1 MKKTSIFLTA
11 ALIVV
16 AILAGCSDSVAITGL
31 PQSVKSG
38 KIIQTGDFLDGQ
50 AFDPQ
55 KFSVEITYDN
65 GTIAPADSAVSVRL
79 VDQGGKAEAG
89 ARLEAL
95 IGYDV
100 YGDPVYAEGSLSA
113 YMIKSVSVTGPSSY
127 VNTAV
132 PKASDLTVT
141 ATYLDSKNAEKTMV
155 LGSDEFRVTGVVY
168 ANNNIGPNASQTSV
182 DAVATVKPVVG
193 QGGTTGVAPVTG
205 EFAFTATFEAAELP
219 VIEEIVAVSFKNGT
233 EIPAWIYDGVP
244 APSFDDLVVRVQY
257 AGKDYEDGG
266 YDTLT
271 SDPGFELEY
280 VDATSYETITTDDF
294 RNMTS
299 VRVAYTYGD
308 FSGITTNS
316 AGAGTA
322 TVKAPALTV
331 APLTGVSFV
340 KESKLAAP
348 DASDYVVTVEIN
360 NDIQFI
366 TEGVEF
372 AFSAT
377 EVTDASATITVP
389 ETVGENLYIVATYR
403 GIRNSGD
410 LKACLVEKGTPV
422 VEEITAVTF
431 KDELDLPN
439 RAYYTDTNL
448 TALKPAA
455 DDVVS
460 VTVQMNDGTT
470 KVLTSEST
478 TKFELDTTAYYL
490 SADEDDKVSEDNK
503 NIETIKV
510 GEDTYYDVNA
520 DELFVKVT
528 VGEVTEFFSVDTEAS
543 EVKAITATPVYTYVL
558 DGDEPAPMLDSP
570 ITWTAVTYDSDSTE
584 TANVI
589 DPAYAASNW
598 VLVVDGVE
606 VANKTVTV
614 GAEAKSYNAYT
625 TLNNTGFVQMTT
637 PGSISEGEGYV
648 DVTRLA
654 AEIGTSFDRLVGKE
668 ITTYSKDAYTVTGYE
683 VKGGADD
690 PGIVVAEPTGK
701 VVVAGNN
708 TVRLSFTYTSKEGDT
723 DAVLYV
729 TTATFQGLEHVE
741 PADDGFV
748 LLATIDGE
756 EEEFSGSSGT
766 IPAASYRFSDFS
778 LDPESY
784 VPYWTRQTSDLLSIS
799 AEITRAEADPDAEP
813 EAWTTGSKALAEG
826 DAVKFTITYVDET
839 YLDSTDA
846 DKKPSTQEITITVG
860 PAADGE

>member
-79 VDQGGKAEAG
+79 VDQDGTADIGD
-89 ARLEAL
+89 RLEAL

-127 VNTAV
+127 VNKAV

-155 LGSDEFRVTGVVY
+155 LGSDEFKVTDVVY

-193 QGGTTGVAPVTG
+193 QGDTAEVAPVTG

-219 VIEEIVAVSFKNGT
+219 VIEKIVAVSFKNGT

-257 AGKDYEDGG
+257 AGKDYEAGE

-280 VDATSYETITTDDF
+280 VDAANYETITTDDF
-294 RNMTS
+294 TEMTS
-299 VRVAYTYGD
+299 VRAAYTYGD
-308 FSGITTNS
+308 FSGITTNG

-322 TVKAPALTV
+322 TVKAPTLTV

-377 EVTDASATITVP
+377 EVTDASVAITVP
-389 ETVGENLYIVATYR
+389 ETVGDSLYIVATYR

-410 LKACLVEKGTPV
+410 LAACLVEKGTPV

-431 KDELDLPN
+431 KDDLDLPN

-448 TALKPAA
+448 TALKPATGA
-455 DDVVS
+455 VAS

-470 KVLTSEST
+470 QVLTSEST
-478 TKFELDTTAYYL
+478 TKFELDTTAYYF
-490 SADEDDKVSEDNK
+490 SADEDDKVSKDNK
-503 NIETIKV
+503 NIETIEV

-520 DELFVKVT
+520 DELFVKVSIT
-528 VGEVTEFFSVDTEAS
+528 GTEVVGFFSVDTEAS
-543 EVKAITATPVYTYVL
+543 EVKAITATPKYTYTKDN
-558 DGDEPAPMLDSP
+558 DGKTPMLDSP
-570 ITWTAVTYDSDSTE
+570 ITWTAVTYDAADG
-584 TANVI
+584 NVI
-589 DPAYAASNW
+589 DPAYAANNW

-625 TLNNTGFVQMTT
+625 TLNNTGFVEMGVKTNGI
-637 PGSISEGEGYV
+637 PVGSGYI
-648 DVTRLA
+648 DVTNLSA
-654 AEIGTSFDRLVGKE
+654 TIGTAFDKLVGKP
-668 ITTYSKDAYTVTGYE
+668 ITAPTTANAYVISGYE
-683 VKGGADD
+683 AKGT
-690 PGIVVAEPTGK
+690 VATSDQPKIALAQGTDK
-701 VVVAGNN
+701 VVVPGSN
-708 TVRLSFTYTSKEGDT
+708 TVRLSFTYTSKEGDS

-729 TTATFQGLEHVE
+729 TTAAFQGLEHVE
-741 PADDGFV
+741 PVAAGFSIKT
-748 LLATIDGE
+748 LIDGKDVVLNN
-756 EEEFSGSSGT
+756 SNNT
-766 IPAASYRFSDFS
+766 IPADTYNFSDFEVN
-778 LDPESY
+778 PESY
-784 VPYWTRQTSDLLSIS
+784 TSYWAGPNTKILSMTAAVTKS
-799 AEITRAEADPDAEP
+799 GDSLSTP
-813 EAWTTGSKALAEG
+813 WTGSRELAAN
-826 DAVKFTITYVDET
+826 DKVVFTITYVNET
-839 YLDSTDA
+839 YLDNTSP
-846 DKKPSTQEITITVG
+846 DKTVPTSDITVTVT
-860 PAADGE
+860 ADN

>member
-79 VDQGGKAEAG
+79 VDQDGKVEAG

-127 VNTAV
+127 VNKAV

-155 LGSDEFRVTGVVY
+155 LGSDEFKVIDVVY

-182 DAVATVKPVVG
+182 DAVATVEPGVG
-193 QGGTTGVAPVTG
+193 QTDGTTADKVTG

-219 VIEEIVAVSFKNGT
+219 VIEKIVAVSFKNGT

-257 AGKDYEDGG
+257 AGKDYEAGE

-280 VDATSYETITTDDF
+280 VDAANYETITTDDF
-294 RNMTS
+294 TKMTS
-299 VRVAYTYGD
+299 VRAAYTYGD
-308 FSGITTNS
+308 FSGITTNG

-322 TVKAPALTV
+322 TVKVPALTV

-377 EVTDASATITVP
+377 EETDASATITVP

-410 LKACLVEKGTPV
+410 LAACLVEKGTPV

-431 KDELDLPN
+431 KDDLDLPN

-448 TALKPAA
+448 TALKPATG
-455 DDVVS
+455 DVAS
-460 VTVQMNDGTT
+460 VTVRKSDNTT
-470 KVLTSEST
+470 ETLTEEEFT
-478 TKFELDTTAYYL
+478 VEEAYYF
-490 SADEDDKVSEDNK
+490 SADEDDKVSKDNK
-503 NIETIKV
+503 NIETIEV
-510 GEDTYYDVNA
+510 GGTPYNDVNA

-528 VGEVTEFFSVDTEAS
+528 VGEVSGFFSVDTEAS
-543 EVKAITATPVYTYVL
+543 EVKAITATPKYTYTKDN
-558 DGDEPAPMLDSP
+558 DGTTPMLDSP
-570 ITWTAVTYDSDSTE
+570 ITWTAVTYDSDSTD

-589 DPAYAASNW
+589 DPAYAANNW

-614 GAEAKSYNAYT
+614 GAEEKSYNAYT
-625 TLNNTGFVQMTT
+625 TLNNTGFVEMGEQTGENGIPT
-637 PGSISEGEGYV
+637 GEGYV

-654 AEIGTSFDRLVGKE
+654 AEIGTSFNRLVGKA
-668 ITTYSKDAYTVTGYE
+668 ITTYSADAYKVTGYTE
-683 VKGGADD
+683 KGGVTA
-690 PGIVVAEPTGK
+690 PVIKVAEPAGK
-701 VVVAGNN
+701 VVGAGNN
-708 TVRLSFTYTSKEGDT
+708 TVRLSFTYTSKEGDS

-741 PADDGFV
+741 PVSGGFV

-756 EEEFSGSSGT
+756 EEEFTGSSNT

-799 AEITRAEADPDAEP
+799 AEITRAEAESEAEP

-826 DAVKFTITYVDET
+826 DEVKFTITYVDEA
-839 YLDSTDA
+839 YLNSTEA
-846 DKKPSTQEITITVG
+846 EKKPSTQEITISVG
-860 PAADGE
+860 PATEEKP